1 MKLSGQVVRGQGFAT
16 MAFDLPTANLEFV
29 EAISLEPGS
38 YTGYTWVA
46 GKRYDSVIYVGPR
59 GSEKFETHL
68 FDFSGDLYGQT
79 LEVEPLSKIS
89 SHVSWESEEQMKA
102 KVAAD
107 VQLARDYFAIQSS
120 SVL

>member
-29 EAISLEPGS
+29 EAVSLEPGS

-46 GKRYDSVIYVGPR
+46 GTRYESVMYVGPR

-68 FDFSGDLYGQT
+68 FAFSGDLYGQT
-79 LEVEPLSKIS
+79 LEVEPLKKIS
-89 SHVSWESEEQMKA
+89 AHVSWESEEQMKQ

-107 VQLARDYFAIQSS
+107 VQKARDYFATQSS